1 MGTSQIANVAAIRR
15 VVTAHKVD
23 LDRLGV
29 ASLAVFG
36 SVARDEAGPE
46 SDIDILVEFRG
57 AATLARFMD
66 LKSLLETTL
75 GRRVDLVT
83 QKALRDRLRAG
94 IEKDAVRVA

>member
-1 MGTSQIANVAAIRR
+1 MGPFRLERIEAIRR
-15 VVTAHKVD
+15 AVTDHKEE

-66 LKSLLETTL
+66 LKSLLETTF

-83 QKALRDRLRAG
+83 QKALRERLRPA

>member
-1 MGTSQIANVAAIRR
+1 MGPLRLERIEAIRR
-15 VVTAHKVD
+15 AVTDHKEE

-66 LKSLLETTL
+66 LKSLLEKTF

-83 QKALRDRLRAG
+83 QKALRERLRPA

>member
-1 MGTSQIANVAAIRR
+1 MEPLKLEHIEAIRR
-15 VVTAHKVD
+15 AVTDRKEE

-29 ASLAVFG
+29 DSLSVFG

-66 LKSLLETTL
+66 LKALLETTF

-83 QKALRDRLRAG
+83 QKALRERLRPV

>member
-1 MGTSQIANVAAIRR
+1 MGPFRLENLEAIRR
-15 VVTAHKVD
+15 ALAD
-23 LDRLGV
+23 REAELDRLGV

-46 SDIDILVEFRG
+46 SDIDVLVEFRG
-57 AATLARFMD
+57 AATLSRFMD
-66 LKSLLETTL
+66 LKSLLETTF

-83 QKALRDRLRAG
+83 QKSLRERLRPA

>member
-1 MGTSQIANVAAIRR
+1 MGTSQIANVAGIRR
-15 VVTAHKVD
+15 VVTEHKVD

-57 AATLARFMD
+57 DATLARFMD

-83 QKALRDRLRAG
+83 QKALRDRLRPG

>member
-1 MGTSQIANVAAIRR
+1 MGPSRLANIEAIRR
-15 VVTAHKVD
+15 AVIGRKEE

-57 AATLARFMD
+57 AATLTRFMD
-66 LKSLLETTL
+66 LKSLLETAF

-83 QKALRDRLRAG
+83 QKALRDRLRPD

>member
-1 MGTSQIANVAAIRR
+1 MGPSRFANVESIRR
-15 VVTAHKVD
+15 AVTERKD
-23 LDRLGV
+23 ELDRLGV

-57 AATLARFMD
+57 AATLAGFMD
-66 LKSLLETTL
+66 LKSLLETAF

-83 QKALRDRLRAG
+83 QKALRDRLRPA

>member
-1 MGTSQIANVAAIRR
+1 MGPFQPANMTAIRR
-15 VVTAHKVD
+15 AVTEHKVE
-23 LDRLGV
+23 LEKLGV

-46 SDIDILVEFRG
+46 SDVDILVEFRG

-66 LKSLLETTL
+66 LKSLLESTL

-83 QKALRDRLRAG
+83 QKALRDRLRPG

>member
-1 MGTSQIANVAAIRR
+1 MEPPQVTDIAAVRRAA
-15 VVTAHKVD
+15 TEHKVE
-23 LDRLGV
+23 LDKLGV

-46 SDIDILVEFRG
+46 SDVDILVEFRG
-57 AATLARFMD
+57 GATLTRFMGV
-66 LKSLLETTL
+66 KSLFESAL

-83 QKALRDRLRAG
+83 ERSLRDRLRPA

>member
-1 MGTSQIANVAAIRR
+1 MGPFQQADMAAIRR
-15 VVTAHKVD
+15 AVIEHKVE

-57 AATLARFMD
+57 AATLTRFMD
-66 LKSLLETTL
+66 LKSLLETAF

-83 QKALRDRLRAG
+83 QKALRERLRPV

>member
-1 MGTSQIANVAAIRR
+1 MGPPRLANIETIRR
-15 VVTAHKVD
+15 AVTERKAE

-46 SDIDILVEFRG
+46 SDIDMLVEFRG
-57 AATLARFMD
+57 AATLTRFMD
-66 LKSLLETTL
+66 LKSLLEATF

-83 QKALRDRLRAG
+83 QKALRERLRPA

>member
-1 MGTSQIANVAAIRR
+1 MGPFRLENIEAIRR
-15 VVTAHKVD
+15 AVTERKAE

-66 LKSLLETTL
+66 LKSLLEGIS

-83 QKALRDRLRAG
+83 QKALRDRLRPV
-94 IEKDAVRVA
+94 IEKDSVRVA

>member
-1 MGTSQIANVAAIRR
+1 MGHLQFANVAAIRR
-15 VVTAHKVD
+15 AVTEHKSD
-23 LDRLGV
+23 LERLGV

-36 SVARDEAGPE
+36 SVARDEAGPD
-46 SDIDILVEFRG
+46 SDIDFLVEFRG

-66 LKSLLETTL
+66 LKSLLEETL

-83 QKALRDRLRAG
+83 QKSLRDRLRPV

>member
-1 MGTSQIANVAAIRR
+1 MGPSRLGNIDAIRR
-15 VVTAHKVD
+15 AVTERKAE

-57 AATLARFMD
+57 AATLSRFMD
-66 LKSLLETTL
+66 LKSLLETAF

-83 QKALRDRLRAG
+83 QKALRERLRPV

>member
-1 MGTSQIANVAAIRR
+1 MGPFRLENLETIRR
-15 VVTAHKVD
+15 ALTGRKAE

-57 AATLARFMD
+57 AATLAGFVD
-66 LKSLLETTL
+66 LKSLLETTF

-83 QKALRDRLRAG
+83 QKSLRKRLRPA

>member
-1 MGTSQIANVAAIRR
+1 MGPFQLANMAAVRR
-15 VVTAHKVD
+15 AVTEHKVD

-36 SVARDEAGPE
+36 SVARNEAGPE
-46 SDIDILVEFRG
+46 SDVDILVEFHG
-57 AATLARFMD
+57 AATLARFME

-83 QKALRDRLRAG
+83 QKALRDRLRPV

>member
-1 MGTSQIANVAAIRR
+1 MGPFRLERIEAIRR
-15 VVTAHKVD
+15 AVTDRKEE

-36 SVARDEAGPE
+36 SVARDEAGPD

-66 LKSLLETTL
+66 LKSLLETTF

-83 QKALRDRLRAG
+83 QKALRERLRPA

>member
-15 VVTAHKVD
+15 VVTEHRVD

-36 SVARDEAGPE
+36 SVARGEAGPE

-57 AATLARFMD
+57 EATLARFMD
-66 LKSLLETTL
+66 LKSMLEATL

-83 QKALRDRLRAG
+83 QKALRDRLRPG

>member
-1 MGTSQIANVAAIRR
+1 MGPSRLENIEAIRR
-15 VVTAHKVD
+15 AVSERKAE

-36 SVARDEAGPE
+36 SVARDEAGPD

-66 LKSLLETTL
+66 LKSLLETAF
-75 GRRVDLVT
+75 GHRVDLVT
-83 QKALRDRLRAG
+83 QKALRERLRPG

>member
-1 MGTSQIANVAAIRR
+1 MGPFRLEKIEAIRHA
-15 VVTAHKVD
+15 VTERKAE

-66 LKSLLETTL
+66 LKSLLETTF

-83 QKALRDRLRAG
+83 KKALRERLRPV